1 MALKEVKYIKE
12 YKLELIFDNGRRK
25 IHDFKNFLF
34 NSNHPFISKY
44 KKLNLFKKV
53 KIDSTGCL
61 SWGDNEMD
69 FNPYNLPK

>member
-1 MALKEVKYIKE
+1 MPLKEVKYIGG
-12 YKLELIFDNGRRK
+12 YKLELIFENGKRK

-34 NSNHPFISKY
+34 SSSHPLVKKY
-44 KKLNLFKKV
+44 KRLNLFKKV

-61 SWGDNEMD
+61 TWGDNEMD